1 MWVWWRSRSRSRA
14 RLPEVSAKREARLA
28 GPLAASAVVHIAA
41 LAALFMVRDREPQIA
56 LPPVYRVN
64 IVAAPA
70 GPRAIGEVTQAPP
83 ARTAPPRPAAEQAVQ
98 AMPSPERAQVQAPRR
113 VTPAP
118 AQAAQP
124 RAPAARAGGG
134 PTGGRGTDVATVQT
148 EGIEFPFPVY
158 LNNIVRQI
166 ALRFE
171 PPDRDAR
178 LKAEVMFL
186 IHRNGSVS
194 NLRFITRSG
203 SYPFDLEAQGSIEAA
218 ASARAFGPLPDG
230 FTDDV
235 LPVVFSFDPRVL
247 R

>member
-1 MWVWWRSRSRSRA
+1 MQ
-14 RLPEVSAKREARLA
+14 REARLG
-28 GPLAASAVVHIAA
+28 GPLAASALVHLAA
-41 LAALFMVRDREPQIA
+41 LAALFVVRDTEPPIT

-70 GPRAIGEVTQAPP
+70 GPRAIGEVTPAPP
-83 ARTAPPRPAAEQAVQ
+83 APAQTAPPRPAAEQPVQ
-98 AMPSPERAQVQAPRR
+98 PMPSPDRAPAQAPRR

-118 AQAAQP
+118 AQPAQP
-124 RAPAARAGGG
+124 RTQPARAGGG

-171 PPDRDAR
+171 PPDPDAR

-194 NLRFITRSG
+194 NIRFITRSG

-218 ASARAFGPLPDG
+218 AAARAFGPLPDG
-230 FTDDV
+230 FSDDV
-235 LPVVFSFDPRVL
+235 LPVVFSFDPQVL

>member
-1 MWVWWRSRSRSRA
+1 MNNRDA
-14 RLPEVSAKREARLA
+14 RFA
-28 GPLAASAVVHIAA
+28 GPLVASALVHAAA
-41 LAALFMVRDREPQIA
+41 LAALFVVRDREPPIV
-56 LPPVYRVN
+56 LPPIYRVN

-70 GPRAIGEVTQAPP
+70 GPRAIGEVTTAPP
-83 ARTAPPRPAAEQAVQ
+83 TPAQTAPPRPAAEQPVQ
-98 AMPSPERAQVQAPRR
+98 QMPSPERAPVTAPRR
-113 VTPAP
+113 ATPAS

-124 RAPAARAGGG
+124 RTPAARAGGG

-148 EGIEFPFPVY
+148 GGIEFPFPVY

-171 PPDRDAR
+171 PPDVGSR

-186 IHRNGSVS
+186 IHRNGTVS

-203 SYPFDLEAQGSIEAA
+203 SYPFDLEAQGAVEAA
-218 ASARAFGPLPDG
+218 ATARAFGPLPEG
-230 FTDDV
+230 FSDDV
-235 LPVVFSFDPRVL
+235 LPVVFSFDPQVL

>member
-1 MWVWWRSRSRSRA
+1 MTALRQPRV
-14 RLPEVSAKREARLA
+14 A
-28 GPLAASAVVHIAA
+28 GPLAASALVHAAA
-41 LAALFMVRDREPQIA
+41 LGFLFYARDREPPVA

-70 GPRAIGEVTQAPP
+70 GPRAIGEVTQTPP
-83 ARTAPPRPAAEQAVQ
+83 TPAQTASPRPAAEQPMQ
-98 AMPSPERAQVQAPRR
+98 QMPSPDRAPVVAPRR

-124 RAPAARAGGG
+124 RTPAARAGGG

-171 PPDRDAR
+171 PPDADAR
-178 LKAEVMFL
+178 LKADVMFL
-186 IHRNGSVS
+186 IHRNGTVS
-194 NLRFITRSG
+194 NVRFITRSG
-203 SYPFDLEAQGSIEAA
+203 SYPFDLEAQGAIEAA
-218 ASARAFGPLPDG
+218 AAARAFGPLPEG
-230 FTDDV
+230 FQDDV
-235 LPVVFSFDPRVL
+235 LPVVFSFDPQIL

>member
-1 MWVWWRSRSRSRA
+1 MSVA
-14 RLPEVSAKREARLA
+14 GEPRLA
-28 GPLAASAVVHIAA
+28 GPLIASAFVHALA
-41 LAALFMVRDREPQIA
+41 LAAFISVKDRKPVVA
-56 LPPVYRVN
+56 LPPIYRVN

-70 GPRAIGEVTQAPP
+70 GPRAIGEVTTAPP
-83 ARTAPPRPAAEQAVQ
+83 RAAQTAPPRPAAEQPVQ
-98 AMPSPERAQVQAPRR
+98 HMPSPDRAPVRAPRR

-118 AQAAQP
+118 AQTAQP
-124 RAPAARAGGG
+124 RTEAPRAGGG

-171 PPDRDAR
+171 PPDPDAR

-194 NLRFITRSG
+194 NVRFITRSG
-203 SYPFDLEAQGSIEAA
+203 SYTFDLEAQGAVEAA
-218 ASARAFGPLPDG
+218 AAARSFGPLPEG
-230 FTDDV
+230 FRDDV
-235 LPVVFSFDPRVL
+235 LPVVFSFDPQVL

>member
-1 MWVWWRSRSRSRA
+1 MRET
-14 RLPEVSAKREARLA
+14 RLT
-28 GPLAASAVVHIAA
+28 GPVLASALVHTAA
-41 LAALFMVRDREPQIA
+41 LAGLFIVRDREPPIA
-56 LPPVYRVN
+56 LPPIYRVN

-70 GPRAIGEVTQAPP
+70 GPRAIGEVTTAPP
-83 ARTAPPRPAAEQAVQ
+83 TPAATAPPRTAAEQPVQ
-98 AMPSPERAQVQAPRR
+98 QMPSPNRAPVAAPRR
-113 VTPAP
+113 TTPAP
-118 AQAAQP
+118 SRAAQP

-148 EGIEFPFPVY
+148 EGIEFPFPGY

-166 ALRFE
+166 ALRFQ
-171 PPDRDAR
+171 PPDPDSR

-194 NLRFITRSG
+194 NVRFVSRSG
-203 SYPFDLEAQGSIEAA
+203 SYPFDLEAQGAIEAA

-230 FTDDV
+230 FSDDV
-235 LPVVFSFDPRVL
+235 LPVVFSFDPQVL

>member
-1 MWVWWRSRSRSRA
+1 MT
-14 RLPEVSAKREARLA
+14 
-28 GPLAASAVVHIAA
+28 GPALASALVHAGA
-41 LAALFMVRDREPQIA
+41 LAFLFIARDREPPIV

-70 GPRAIGEVTQAPP
+70 GPRAIGEVTPAPQAP
-83 ARTAPPRPAAEQAVQ
+83 AQTAPPRPAAEQPVQ
-98 AMPSPERAQVQAPRR
+98 QMPSPDRAPVTAPRR
-113 VTPAP
+113 VTPTPP
-118 AQAAQP
+118 AAAQP
-124 RAPAARAGGG
+124 RTQTARAGGG

-171 PPDRDAR
+171 PPDPDAR

-194 NLRFITRSG
+194 NVRFISRSG
-203 SYPFDLEAQGSIEAA
+203 SYPFDLEAQGAIEAA
-218 ASARAFGPLPDG
+218 AVARAFGPLPEG
-230 FTDDV
+230 FPDDV
-235 LPVVFSFDPRVL
+235 LPVVFSFDPKVL

>member
-1 MWVWWRSRSRSRA
+1 M
-14 RLPEVSAKREARLA
+14 REARLT
-28 GPLAASAVVHIAA
+28 GSLLGSAILHAAA
-41 LAALFMVRDREPQIA
+41 LTALFVVRDRERAIA

-70 GPRAIGEVTQAPP
+70 GPRAIGEVTPAPP
-83 ARTAPPRPAAEQAVQ
+83 SPAQTAPPRPAAEQPVQ
-98 AMPSPERAQVQAPRR
+98 QMPSPNRAPMRAPRR

-118 AQAAQP
+118 AQAAPP
-124 RAPAARAGGG
+124 RTPAARAGGG
-134 PTGGRGTDVATVQT
+134 PIGGRGTDVATVQT

-166 ALRFE
+166 ALRFQ
-171 PPDRDAR
+171 PPDPDAR

-194 NLRFITRSG
+194 NVRFITRSG
-203 SYPFDLEAQGSIEAA
+203 SYPFDLEAQGAIEAA
-218 ASARAFGPLPDG
+218 AAARAFGPLPEG
-230 FTDDV
+230 FSDDV
-235 LPVVFSFDPRVL
+235 LPVVFSFDPQVL